1 MAEVSSD
8 AFFNYDIMVYFSLRQ
23 FTLLMAENVHETS
36 SQRQIGSNFIKNVH
50 ETVPQRQNGSYSMKN
65 VHETLPLRQIRRN
78 LVKNVYENS
87 DPTWFIEIIYLEF
100 KQNPFQI
107 TVSYV

>member
-1 MAEVSSD
+1 
-8 AFFNYDIMVYFSLRQ
+8 
-23 FTLLMAENVHETS
+23 
-36 SQRQIGSNFIKNVH
+36 
-50 ETVPQRQNGSYSMKN
+50 MKN

>member
-1 MAEVSSD
+1 
-8 AFFNYDIMVYFSLRQ
+8 
-23 FTLLMAENVHETS
+23 
-36 SQRQIGSNFIKNVH
+36 
-50 ETVPQRQNGSYSMKN
+50 MKN

-100 KQNPFQI
+100 KQNSFQI